1 MRANCV
7 YAPWPGGKHT
17 NLDVFV
23 CVFVYVCSARAR
35 GDLTFLPAIHFLFNS
50 TKHTDCKN
58 IVGILSQVLPA
69 ACPVSL
75 SLSVTLS
82 LALTLCM
89 CVYSVSVFILT
100 FGILCASQ
108 EDFAAK

>member
-1 MRANCV
+1 MC
-7 YAPWPGGKHT
+7 
-17 NLDVFV
+17 LCV
-23 CVFVYVCSARAR
+23 CVCSTRAR

-50 TKHTDCKN
+50 TKHTDGKN

-69 ACPVSL
+69 ACPVRL
-75 SLSVTLS
+75 SLSHA
-82 LALTLCM
+82 LALCV
-89 CVYSVSVFILT
+89 CVYNVGVFILT